1 MLTAYYHDGGRL
13 VARALEGK
21 TKPVWI
27 DLFDPTKDEE
37 LAAEKLLG
45 ISIPTREEMHE
56 IEISSRLYT
65 EDGTLYMTATL
76 PEKADSQ
83 HPIMM
88 PVTFILAKE
97 RLVTVRYHE
106 PGAFSTYPQRAKQ
119 TDMACDNAESVLV
132 GILEAVVDRL
142 ADVLEK
148 ASLDIV
154 AIGQDIF
161 HPDEKRT
168 RPRGV
173 GFQIILRKIGRK
185 ESLISN
191 IQESLLTLQRVATYF
206 DQAMRSRKTSAS
218 ITSRIKTLSRDIR
231 SLSDHATSLA
241 QKIVFMLDATLGMI
255 GIAQN
260 DIIKIVSVAAVVFLP
275 PTLIA
280 SIYGMN
286 FELMPELK
294 WLLGY
299 PFALTLMV
307 ISAIVPAWIF
317 RRLGWI

>member
-1 MLTAYYHDGGRL
+1 MLTAYYHDGDRL
-13 VARALEGK
+13 VSGELLGK
-21 TKPVWI
+21 AKPVWI
-27 DLFDPTKDEE
+27 DMLDPTKEE
-37 LAAEKLLG
+37 ERAAEQQLK

-56 IEISSRLYT
+56 IEVSSRLYT
-65 EDGTLYMTATL
+65 ENGALYMTATL
-76 PEKADSQ
+76 PEKADSDQ
-83 HPIMM
+83 AVMM
-88 PVTFILAKE
+88 PVTFILTKD

-106 PGAFSTYPQRAKQ
+106 PGAFTTFPQRAKQ
-119 TDMACDNAESVLV
+119 VDLACDNAESVLV

-154 AIGQDIF
+154 AIGRDIF
-161 HPDEKRT
+161 HPDPKRV
-168 RPRGV
+168 RQRNI
-173 GFQIILRKIGRK
+173 GFQIILRQIGRK
-185 ESLISN
+185 ESLVSN
-191 IQESLLTLQRVATYF
+191 VQESLMTLQRVASYF
-206 DQAMRSRKTSAS
+206 DQAMRSRKAGAPL
-218 ITSRIKTLSRDIR
+218 TSRIKTLSRDIR
-231 SLSDHATSLA
+231 SLSEHAITLA

-286 FELMPELK
+286 FDFLPELK
-294 WLLGY
+294 WSFGY
-299 PFALTLMV
+299 PFALVVMV

>member
-1 MLTAYYHDGGRL
+1 MT
-13 VARALEGK
+13 VVVSCSCELEGK

-161 HPDEKRT
+161 HPDAERRGT
-168 RPRGV
+168 ASRLPDHPAQDRPQGV
-173 GFQIILRKIGRK
+173 AHIQYSGEPAYAAAGCDLLRP
-185 ESLISN
+185 
-191 IQESLLTLQRVATYF
+191 
-206 DQAMRSRKTSAS
+206 
-218 ITSRIKTLSRDIR
+218 
-231 SLSDHATSLA
+231 SDA
-241 QKIVFMLDATLGMI
+241 Q
-255 GIAQN
+255 
-260 DIIKIVSVAAVVFLP
+260 P
-275 PTLIA
+275 
-280 SIYGMN
+280 
-286 FELMPELK
+286 
-294 WLLGY
+294 
-299 PFALTLMV
+299 
-307 ISAIVPAWIF
+307 
-317 RRLGWI
+317 